1 MGSFFRV
8 QKGLVT
14 EWMDAQLDGRPI
26 AADPNSAACQ
36 KVNTTLAA
44 FAPLP
49 VNTATANAAAP
60 AGPPGPPPGP

>member
-14 EWMDAQLDGRPI
+14 EWMDVQLGGSPVATD
-26 AADPNSAACQ
+26 ANSAACQ
-36 KVNTTLAA
+36 KVNSTIAS

-49 VNTATANAAAP
+49 VNAIAAP
-60 AGPPGPPPGP
+60 GGPPGF